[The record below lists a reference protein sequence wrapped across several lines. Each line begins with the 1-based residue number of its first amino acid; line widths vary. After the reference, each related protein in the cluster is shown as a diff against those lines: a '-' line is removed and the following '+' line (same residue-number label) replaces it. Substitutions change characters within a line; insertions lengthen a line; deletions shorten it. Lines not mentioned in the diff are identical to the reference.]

1 MNADTAHDLRTV
13 GARVSR
19 DGATWNIVSTDRH
32 ARVLATIRGNRGAYV
47 ATVQLPDGG
56 TAETPTYKRHDDAV
70 DAAIA
75 PWIGAERGERWAFP
89 APNANDWM
97 HAP

>member
-13 GARVSR
+13 GAAVRR
-19 DGATWNIVSTDRH
+19 DGAAWSIVST
-32 ARVLATIRGNRGAYV
+32 ARNALLLATVRGKRGAYV
-47 ATVQLPDGG
+47 AKVQLPDGG

-75 PWIGAERGERWAFP
+75 PWIGAERGEPWAFP
-89 APNANDWM
+89 SPDANDWM
-97 HAP
+97 HE